1 MSAEGPS
8 IRVVR
13 RLAEHWLRSLDEEPT
28 RILDW
33 RDHALQTMLLASR
46 FKATWSLAA
55 QIALGLHQSLRQW
68 GLYSSWVHDLEEVV
82 GRAGDQRSTLVAR
95 LYVALGA
102 TRCAAREWERAERA
116 LVQARGLFR
125 ELGDGLGTAET
136 CYELARLAW
145 NRGDWQ
151 GCLALARQAW
161 RESQAIIGPLPAD
174 LRRQRSRILDLIGL
188 ACWRLG
194 QFRRALP
201 YLRRALACRPEWDR
215 RGLGHLH
222 HHLAVALTSL
232 GDTGAALAHAARAQ
246 ELLQEC
252 ADRPGLAHLW
262 ADLSDIYRLKN
273 DLDAAREA
281 LQRSYALWRELEDPA
296 GLADF
301 YRHLGLLERQAAN
314 PALARQHLEHACS
327 LWERLGEAEEV
338 RRCRTL
344 LSAQPREEARREEA
358 LRRLEALREEVRAR
372 NPDLDDEQA
381 QALVDRLVRD
391 SIEQTIAEKKV
402 RYEGRE

>member
-8 IRVVR
+8 VRVVR
-13 RLAEHWLRSLDEEPT
+13 RLAEHWLRSLSAEPA

-46 FKATWSLAA
+46 FEATWPLAA
-55 QIALGLHQSLRQW
+55 QIALGLQMSMRQW
-68 GLYSSWVHDLEEVV
+68 GLYSTWAHDLEEVV
-82 GRAGDQRSTLVAR
+82 ARAGDQRSALVGR

-102 TRCAAREWERAERA
+102 TWCAARAWESAERA
-116 LVQARGLFR
+116 LVQARGLFH
-125 ELGDGLGTAET
+125 ELGDGVGAAEAG
-136 CYELARLAW
+136 YELARLAW
-145 NRGDWQ
+145 SRGDWRAS
-151 GCLALARQAW
+151 LALAQQAL
-161 RESQAIIGPLPAD
+161 RESRAAIGPPSAE
-174 LRRQRSRILDLIGL
+174 LRRQRSRILDLTGL

-232 GDTGAALAHAARAQ
+232 GEAEAALAHAAQAQ

-262 ADLSDIYRLKN
+262 ADLSDTYRLNN
-273 DLDAAREA
+273 DLEAARRA

-301 YRHLGLLERQAAN
+301 YRHLGLLEMQAAN

-327 LWERLGEAEEV
+327 LWGKLGEVEEV
-338 RRCRTL
+338 RRCGGLLATL
-344 LSAQPREEARREEA
+344 VGDTGCIHDP
-358 LRRLEALREEVRAR
+358 
-372 NPDLDDEQA
+372 
-381 QALVDRLVRD
+381 
-391 SIEQTIAEKKV
+391 
-402 RYEGRE
+402 